1 MAGTKPGHDEN
12 QESPKRRNEGKT
24 SMKRAVVFLVLGPAS
39 VFLVW
44 SICVAGARGPAGGF
58 VAFVGMLLFLFTLPV
73 SALSASFDGYLA
85 RALPLPLRAPL
96 TAIVGATIAGGLACA
111 LFSCLFPPSML
122 TWFGI
127 GGAVCMGACSLLS
140 HDYGGRR
147 RPAVQRDGLP
157 SNAG

>member
-1 MAGTKPGHDEN
+1 
-12 QESPKRRNEGKT
+12 
-24 SMKRAVVFLVLGPAS
+24 MKRAVVFLALGPAS

-73 SALSASFDGYLA
+73 SALSAAFDGYLA
-85 RALPLPLRAPL
+85 RALPLPLRALL
-96 TAIVGATIAGGLACA
+96 TAIVGATVAGGLACA

-122 TWFGI
+122 TWFAI
-127 GGAVCMGACSLLS
+127 GGAICMGACSLLS